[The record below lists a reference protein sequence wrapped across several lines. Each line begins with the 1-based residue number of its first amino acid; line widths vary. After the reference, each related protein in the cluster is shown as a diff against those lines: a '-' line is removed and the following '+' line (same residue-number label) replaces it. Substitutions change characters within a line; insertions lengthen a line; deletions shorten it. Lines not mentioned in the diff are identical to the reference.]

1 MLKNISIFGF
11 FSIFTILS
19 SSFGSSGSPTPLPSG
34 SVPAV
39 NTPSLDPQ
47 KTQNAEDQFRLG
59 RAYYRGEGVTQSYEQ
74 AGYWYRKAA
83 DQGNLKAMYNLGT
96 MYLEG
101 KGTKKSEKEGY
112 ALIHEAAEKG
122 DPRAK
127 SLLGILLCKG
137 TGVEKNTTEGLKIL
151 REVAKGGD
159 PVALSQ
165 LGQQLLYNPDGSI
178 RDPKE
183 AIPYLQKAAEA
194 GNPWAC
200 GTLGMLYR
208 DGTGLP
214 RDTNQSFI
222 WFTKGAQ
229 LGDPYSQFAYGS
241 KLLAEKGPVQSYP
254 WIKLAADGNCAAAKG
269 PLMECQS
276 NMTPEE
282 IFQGDAEAEKIQK
295 SYHQ

>member
-1 MLKNISIFGF
+1 
-11 FSIFTILS
+11 
-19 SSFGSSGSPTPLPSG
+19 
-34 SVPAV
+34 
-39 NTPSLDPQ
+39 
-47 KTQNAEDQFRLG
+47 
-59 RAYYRGEGVTQSYEQ
+59 VTQSYEQ

-101 KGTKKSEKEGY
+101 KGTKKSEKDGY

-122 DPRAK
+122 DTRAK
-127 SLLGILLCKG
+127 SLSGILLCRG
-137 TGVEKNTTEGLKIL
+137 TGVDKNSTEGLKIL
-151 REVAKGGD
+151 REAAKGGD
-159 PVALSQ
+159 PVALTQ
-165 LGQQLLYNPDGSI
+165 LGQQLLYNPDGSL

-183 AIPYLQKAAEA
+183 AIPYLQKAADA

-200 GTLGMLYR
+200 GTLGLLYR

-241 KLLAEKGPVQSYP
+241 KLLAEKGTTQAYP
-254 WIKLAADGNCAAAKG
+254 WVKLASDGNCAASKG
-269 PLMECQS
+269 LLLECQS
-276 NMTPEE
+276 KMSPEE
-282 IFQGDAEAEKIQK
+282 IRQGDAEAGQIEK
-295 SYHQ
+295 SYRQ